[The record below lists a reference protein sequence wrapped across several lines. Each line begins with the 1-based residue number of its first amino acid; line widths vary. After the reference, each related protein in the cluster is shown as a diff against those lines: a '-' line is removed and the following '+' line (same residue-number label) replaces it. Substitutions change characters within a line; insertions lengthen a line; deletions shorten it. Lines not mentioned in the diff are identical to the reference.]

1 LAPPGIPE
9 LERRLQ
15 RRGSDDKETIQKRLE
30 IAQQELEHSK
40 AEEGFYDKIIV
51 NDDLEMAYKQLENY
65 IFGIEEDNEEPSV
78 LTVGDEKENPAQVA
92 STEVEMVDGELPA
105 GYSSKIDGSGG
116 DNAKA
121 IAANANKIRESVAAE
136 METS

>member
-1 LAPPGIPE
+1 MAPPGIPE

-15 RRGSDDKETIQKRLE
+15 RRGWDDEETIQKRLE
-30 IAQQELEHSK
+30 IAQQELEHLK

-65 IFGIEEDNEEPSV
+65 IFGIEENHEESSV
-78 LTVGDEKENPAQVA
+78 LTVGDEKEQPAQVT
-92 STEVEMVDGELPA
+92 STEVEMVDGEPTA
-105 GYSSKIDGSGG
+105 EYSSKIDGSGG

-121 IAANANKIRESVAAE
+121 IAANATTTPESVAAE
-136 METS
+136 M